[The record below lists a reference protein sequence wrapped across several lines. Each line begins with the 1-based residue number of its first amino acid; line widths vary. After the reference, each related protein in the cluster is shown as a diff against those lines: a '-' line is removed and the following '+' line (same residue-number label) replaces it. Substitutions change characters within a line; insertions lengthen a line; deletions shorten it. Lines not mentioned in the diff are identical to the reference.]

1 MRSGIQGEWLRL
13 GVSFAVAAC
22 LVVAAAAVA
31 ETQQRKAVAV
41 ISGCT
46 DPGITGM
53 VTLIEKPSEEGL
65 KEVEVHVVVKGLAA
79 GKHGVHLHENAACT
93 PCASAGG
100 HFDPGPNGN
109 SSPDGNHPFH
119 SGDLPNLVANAG
131 VGLLHATTTR
141 VTLSPGPLSLFDA
154 SGSAI
159 IVHVNEDTYCPDGP
173 DAGCAGGGRA
183 ACGIIEP
190 AD

>member
-1 MRSGIQGEWLRL
+1 MRCDGEAFVKEFMAVWNAHDVDGIMALM
-13 GVSFAVAAC
+13 
-22 LVVAAAAVA
+22 
-31 ETQQRKAVAV
+31 
-41 ISGCT
+41 
-46 DPGITGM
+46 D
-53 VTLIEKPSEEGL
+53 
-65 KEVEVHVVVKGLAA
+65 
-79 GKHGVHLHENAACT
+79 
-93 PCASAGG
+93 
-100 HFDPGPNGN
+100 
-109 SSPDGNHPFH
+109 